1 MGPKEGK
8 LENDVVCGWRR
19 LPRGSDASLRLQRW
33 KDVSGQR
40 GRREDYRLREQ
51 HVQRSSGRRDHREP
65 GVEGVKRKGE
75 MAFGKGCQARRWHIK
90 LLSAKVVGVA
100 E

>member
-33 KDVSGQR
+33 KDVSEQR
-40 GRREDYRLREQ
+40 GRREGSRLREQ

-65 GVEGVKRKGE
+65 GGGGGEEEG
-75 MAFGKGCQARRWHIK
+75 
-90 LLSAKVVGVA
+90 
-100 E
+100 